1 LTSHDEVSVSTGWK
15 REALRL
21 AFTNIQGKSRALPHF
36 ILSMIDVERTIVDD
50 AEEHVVIADDE
61 LTLAKAHREASVA
74 TPAGLK
80 KHDGPTTAHQVSD
93 SFTGRSCCV
102 DTRQL

>member
-1 LTSHDEVSVSTGWK
+1 VSVSTGWK

-21 AFTNIQGKSRALPHF
+21 AFTNVQGKPRALPHF
-36 ILSMIDVERTIVDD
+36 ILSMIDVERTIADD

-61 LTLAKAHREASVA
+61 LTLAKTHREASVA

-80 KHDGPTTAHQVSD
+80 EHDGPTIAHQGSD
-93 SFTGRSCCV
+93 GFKCRCCCI
-102 DTRQL
+102 DTRRLW